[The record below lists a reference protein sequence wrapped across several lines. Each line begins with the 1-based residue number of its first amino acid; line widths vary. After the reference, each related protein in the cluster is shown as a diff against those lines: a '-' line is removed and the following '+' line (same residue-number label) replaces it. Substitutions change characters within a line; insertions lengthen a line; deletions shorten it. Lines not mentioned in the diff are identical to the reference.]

1 MSAGKRLAL
10 DAGLFIAL
18 LVAYYPA
25 RTGIAI
31 HEWLSV
37 AIIVPLLVH
46 LVVNWDW
53 TVRVISKFAE
63 RLRSTSRINL
73 VVDICLFVSAV
84 ALMLSG
90 LMVSQSI
97 ASVLGVAPAANA
109 IWYALHSVTADV
121 MVLLLLV
128 HLGLHWRW
136 IARVAGLLGTRRVA
150 GAREHAAVG
159 ARAMGRTQ

>member
-37 AIIVPLLVH
+37 ALIVPLLMH
-46 LVVNWDW
+46 LVINWDW
-53 TVRVISKFAE
+53 TVRVISRFAE
-63 RLRSTSRINL
+63 RLRATSRPNL
-73 VVDICLFVSAV
+73 VADICLFVSAV

-97 ASVLGVAPAANA
+97 AGVLEIAPAANA
-109 IWYALHSVTADV
+109 IWYALHSVTADLTV
-121 MVLLLLV
+121 VLLLV

-136 IARVAGLLGTRRVA
+136 IARVAGLLDTRRVA
-150 GAREHAAVG
+150 GAKEHAAVG
-159 ARAMGRTQ
+159 ASAMERTQ